1 LRAIFNAMLGEVPG
15 KAGPL
20 DTATRMA
27 KDADLAYRRQ
37 LTSLGLSASPD
48 RDDEH
53 LVKPVGALA
62 DVGLLEELIRIV
74 NEAQERDAEDERR
87 LYGPKDPR
95 GPLIPTTA
103 AIIRRD
109 MDRISIGLSFLSA
122 LSALIAARHWR
133 AASQTY
139 GKIDRVWLDRSGDI
153 PDFIWATAALGS
165 IWYGAQ
171 TGLPRVD
178 W

>member
-1 LRAIFNAMLGEVPG
+1 MRRRFDGASFAKRASAPRYNPWRGARRIGAKVIRICLRAIFNAMLGEVPG

-87 LYGPKDPR
+87 LYGPK
-95 GPLIPTTA
+95 IPE
-103 AIIRRD
+103 
-109 MDRISIGLSFLSA
+109 GLSFQ
-122 LSALIAARHWR
+122 RR
-133 AASQTY
+133 RQ
-139 GKIDRVWLDRSGDI
+139 
-153 PDFIWATAALGS
+153 
-165 IWYGAQ
+165 
-171 TGLPRVD
+171 
-178 W
+178 